1 MTVAVRPATPAD
13 LADATACWNAHLG
26 SEFPLVERV
35 LRLTVFDDPTF
46 HAGDALAAVDGH
58 ELVGFAWLKR
68 SSAAAGFLGGIAVRA
83 DRLRQGIG
91 SMLLR
96 QIEDALRSEGFDH
109 VEVSGGLLHLLPGI
123 PSSAASARAFLEHHG
138 YTFDNAVHVDL
149 THDLAAYST
158 PAELRAAS
166 ARAAADVEPLVRADA
181 PAEPLVRTD
190 ANAEPLVRVA
200 ADADAE
206 PLLAFLARSFPG
218 NWERHARWH
227 LHAGGSARDFVLLE
241 IAGQIE
247 GFCHMFRPDTWP
259 AGPSTYWSAA
269 LQPPAGGLGP
279 IGVSEALRGRGLG
292 RRLLD
297 ASLLELNASGVRGC
311 AIDWTRLVHFYGAF
325 GFRTWRSYARAT
337 KPLTPPR

>member
-46 HAGDALAAVDGH
+46 RAGDALAAVDGQ

-68 SSAAAGFLGGIAVRA
+68 STGPVGCVGGIVVRP
-83 DRLRQGIG
+83 DRLQQRVG

-96 QIEDALRSEGFDH
+96 QIEHTLNSEGVTRID
-109 VEVSGGLLHLLPGI
+109 VSGGLLHLLPGI
-123 PSSAASARAFLEHHG
+123 PSSATAGRAVLEHRG

-149 THDLAAYST
+149 THDLAQYVS
-158 PAELRAAS
+158 PRGLPSAA
-166 ARAAADVEPLVRADA
+166 
-181 PAEPLVRTD
+181 
-190 ANAEPLVRVA
+190 VRVA
-200 ADADAE
+200 ADADVE
-206 PLLAFLARSFPG
+206 PLLAFLARAFPG

-241 IAGQIE
+241 VAGQIE
-247 GFCHMFRPDTWP
+247 GFCRIYRPDAWP
-259 AGPSTYWSAA
+259 AGPCTYWSAA

-279 IGVSEALRGRGLG
+279 IGVSEPLRGRGLG
-292 RRLLD
+292 SLLLD
-297 ASLLELNASGVRGC
+297 ASLLELKASGVRGC

-325 GFRTWRSYARAT
+325 GFRIWRTYARAT